1 MTYPELVTVDF
12 MAAYYVENKKLF
24 GVTFFSPTREGVYD
38 QLWFLYLFVRSL
50 AARLQDV
57 ILKFCG
63 MVDTSNTSS

>member
-38 QLWFLYLFVRSL
+38 QLWFLYLFVRSP
-50 AARLQDV
+50 AATDF
-57 ILKFCG
+57 KMSF
-63 MVDTSNTSS
+63 